1 MKMIKYIFGLFFFLI
16 FTAQPVFAADF
27 IDIKIQTNETKSDG
41 LPWDGCPSTFWDP
54 PIPGKSIFGNLMYNP
69 GEPNPPEIRLM
80 MIRENGKVE
89 PHINN
94 ACNDTMECEFPK
106 IPYKNEVLGFILFDK
121 DISSHDLIEAVVL
134 VPSKSPAWEARAKK
148 VRKKL
153 EAQLPGF
160 AMAEMNFCRG
170 PRAPK
175 KIKIEPIA
183 LEDCPQSI
191 GCQLG
196 NSYWS
201 VNKSS
206 GKVDPWKW

>member
-1 MKMIKYIFGLFFFLI
+1 MKMIKYIFGLFFFLV
-16 FTAQPVFAADF
+16 FTTQPLFAADF
-27 IDIKIQTNETKSDG
+27 IDIKVQINETKSDG

-89 PHINN
+89 PHTNN
-94 ACNDTMECEFPK
+94 VCNDTMECEFLK
-106 IPYKNEVLGFILFDK
+106 TPYNNEVLGFILFDK

-134 VPSKSPAWEARAKK
+134 VPSKSPAWESRAKK